1 MKKIKYIIFLLL
13 AVSFSACQKD
23 PMSEINDGAWN
34 HERNILNIKF
44 DGQVGN
50 AVITRNRDAANIR
63 FTYNPISKHPIS
75 AVPVSLLEIS
85 YGATAS
91 IQRGS
96 VLDFDNETSTATI
109 RVTPVNGEPLD
120 WTVTLE
126 PFVEELLGTWNVK
139 SLYVYGGTGPE
150 YGGGAILRMAE
161 KPWCWPA
168 DYGPDREE
176 DNKLIFTLT
185 EITPEGN
192 TKGKIVNDAGFDGKY
207 ADFIFVAKTPN
218 VDVNRFYRTIPKG
231 EGTWYRNYAT
241 GKIIFTFLD
250 GSTQTGEFAYPGT
263 VDLGNGLSRVLS
275 TNAFV
280 FELNGHDDWDNIYSD
295 FDKFVAR
302 PRKYWI
308 DISKE

>member
-34 HERNILNIKF
+34 RERNILNIKF
-44 DGQVGN
+44 DGQVGKT
-50 AVITRNRDAANIR
+50 VITRNGDVANIK
-63 FTYNPISKHPIS
+63 FTYNPVSEHPIS
-75 AVPVSLLEIS
+75 AIPVNSLEIS
-85 YGATAS
+85 YGAKAS
-91 IQRGS
+91 VQRGS
-96 VLDFDNETSTATI
+96 LLNFDNETSTATI

-126 PFVEELLGTWNVK
+126 PFVEELEGTWDVK
-139 SLYVYGGTGPE
+139 SLYVFGGTGPD
-150 YGGGAILRMAE
+150 YGGAAVLRMSD

-168 DYGPDREE
+168 NYGPNREE
-176 DNKLIFTLT
+176 DNKLTITLT

-192 TKGKIVNDAGFDGKY
+192 TKGKIVNDAGADGKY

-218 VDVNRFYRTIPKG
+218 VDVNHFYRAIPKG
-231 EGTWYRNYAT
+231 EGTWFRDYTT
-241 GKIIFTFLD
+241 GKITFTFPD
-250 GSTQTGEFAYPGT
+250 GTTRVGEFAQLGT
-263 VDLGNGLSRVLS
+263 VDLGYGIKRELK

-280 FELNGHDDWDNIYSD
+280 FELNGQDNWDDIYSD
-295 FDKFVAR
+295 FDKFVSR

-308 DISKE
+308 DISKQ